1 MDGLL
6 KGPLRSGVFGRI
18 LARMSGMLDLSRGQD
33 EAFAVEVLINVANF
47 HSICIMRLSYC
58 ADCDTL

>member
-1 MDGLL
+1 MRDED
-6 KGPLRSGVFGRI
+6 FGRI

-33 EAFAVEVLINVANF
+33 EAFAVEVLINFANF

-58 ADCDTL
+58 ADYDTP